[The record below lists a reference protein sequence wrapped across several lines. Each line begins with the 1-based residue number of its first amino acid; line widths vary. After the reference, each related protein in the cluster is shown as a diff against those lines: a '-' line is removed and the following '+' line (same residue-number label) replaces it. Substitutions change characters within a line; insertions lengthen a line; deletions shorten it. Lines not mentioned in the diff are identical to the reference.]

1 MKALVNVRLGSSRLP
16 GKVLKSFWNGKAAL
30 EILINRLSAST
41 EIDEIIINTTTN
53 PLDDKLVD
61 FCKSNNLR
69 YNRGSEDDV
78 LSRMCDCV
86 KKYNLDSFVEV
97 FGDCPL
103 IDPKIV
109 TNLIKIFLNKNHDYV
124 GNDMKTTFP
133 PGFEVE
139 VVKSSALLD
148 SEELCNDPSI
158 REHGT
163 LYIRQNPDQYNLVNI
178 EYSKKMDFLPHL
190 TLDTIE
196 DFNVINY
203 LHEALTSTYGD
214 FFDLE
219 DLLSFISKNP
229 SSVQGNAHIERK
241 WKQYRD
247 E

>member
-1 MKALVNVRLGSSRLP
+1 MKAVINVRLGSSRLP
-16 GKVLKSFWNGKAAL
+16 GKVLKPLWNGKSAL
-30 EILINRLSAST
+30 EILIERLRAST

-86 KKYNLDSFVEV
+86 KKYNMESFVEV

-109 TNLIKIFLNKNHDYV
+109 SNLAKIFIDNNHDFV

-148 SEELCNDPSI
+148 SEKLCNDPSI

-163 LYIRQNPDQYNLVNI
+163 LYIRQNPGLYDLVNI
-178 EYSKKMDFLPHL
+178 EYSKKIDFLPHL

-203 LHEALTSTYGD
+203 LHEALTSTCGD

-219 DLLSFISKNP
+219 DLLNFISKNP
-229 SSVQGNAHIERK
+229 SSAQGNAHIERK

>member
-1 MKALVNVRLGSSRLP
+1 MKAMINVRLGSSRLP
-16 GKVLKSFWNGKAAL
+16 GKVLKPLWNDKSAL
-30 EILINRLSAST
+30 EILIERLSAST

-53 PLDDKLVD
+53 PLDDKLED
-61 FCKSNNLR
+61 FCKLNNLR

-86 KKYNLDSFVEV
+86 KKYNIDSFVEV

-109 TNLIKIFLNKNHDYV
+109 TNLAKIFIDNNHDFV

-148 SEELCNDPSI
+148 SEKLCNDPSI

-163 LYIRQNPDQYNLVNI
+163 LYIRQNPDLYNVVNI
-178 EYSKKMDFLPHL
+178 EYSKKVDFLPHL

-196 DFNVINY
+196 DFKVINY
-203 LHEALTSTYGD
+203 LHRVLSSTYGD

-219 DLLSFISKNP
+219 DLLNFVSKNP
-229 SSVQGNAHIERK
+229 SSAQGNAHIERK